1 MNDKKSDLDEDPF
14 ASGLSAVR
22 YENVFG
28 RRPPVPA
35 PDGNST
41 QPGDPE
47 LGASVAEANVR
58 ADAPVPPSERV
69 PATPVNEGG
78 LPTRADGKVY
88 CCAGLG
94 WVTPD
99 EAFDHRWDTSRP
111 REEWEE
117 RAGAWDGIEPGV

>member
-1 MNDKKSDLDEDPF
+1 MNEKKWGRDDDPF

-28 RRPPVPA
+28 RRPPVGGGGTNTL
-35 PDGNST
+35 PDDS
-41 QPGDPE
+41 E
-47 LGASVAEANVR
+47 LRAE
-58 ADAPVPPSERV
+58 PV
-69 PATPVNEGG
+69 PATAPTKDG

-99 EAFDHRWDTSRP
+99 VAFDHRWDTSRP